1 MARIALNARL
11 LIPGRLEGIGG
22 FAHQIFSR
30 WVALRPEHSFLLLF
44 DRWPDAA
51 FDYGSGARSW
61 MLPPP
66 ARRPWLYDLWFDGA
80 VPAAL
85 RLWGADAFVSPDGFL
100 SRRTGVPQ
108 AVVIHDLNFMH
119 RPDWM
124 PAREAAHYRSR
135 VPDAARRADR
145 VVTVS
150 QHAADDIAGLLG
162 VERAGIGVVPNAP
175 ASVYRPYDGAERA
188 AARLRWN
195 GGRPY
200 LMFVGSL
207 HPRKN
212 LPGMLAAYRA
222 YRELGGQG
230 SLLVV
235 GDNMWGDARE
245 PQEGVRYVGRRSTAE
260 LADLMGGAE
269 ALLYL
274 PFFEGFGV
282 PAVEAFAAGIPV
294 VASDATAVPEVCGG
308 AAAALVDP
316 HAADAP
322 QQAAAALLRLEREPG
337 FWADRSAAGL
347 QRAQSFS
354 WDTSAAQFAD
364 IIDGMLPPP
373 RRKAP

>member
-1 MARIALNARL
+1 
-11 LIPGRLEGIGG
+11 
-22 FAHQIFSR
+22 
-30 WVALRPEHSFLLLF
+30 
-44 DRWPDAA
+44 
-51 FDYGSGARSW
+51 
-61 MLPPP
+61 
-66 ARRPWLYDLWFDGA
+66 
-80 VPAAL
+80 
-85 RLWGADAFVSPDGFL
+85 
-100 SRRTGVPQ
+100 VPQ

-135 VPDAARRADR
+135 VPDAARRAER

-175 ASVYRPYDGAERA
+175 ASVYRPYDGEDRA

-212 LPGMLAAYRA
+212 LPGMLTAFEAYRA
-222 YRELGGQG
+222 AGGTAD
-230 SLLVV
+230 LLVV
-235 GDNMWGDARE
+235 GDNMWGDARQ
-245 PQEGVRYVGRRSTAE
+245 PQEGVRYVGRLSTGDLAE
-260 LADLMGGAE
+260 LMGGAE

-274 PFFEGFGV
+274 PCFEGFGV

-294 VASDATAVPEVCGG
+294 VASSVTAVPEVCGG

-322 QQAAAALLRLEREPG
+322 QAAAAALLRLERDPA
-337 FWADRSAAGL
+337 FWSDRSRAGL
-347 QRAQSFS
+347 ARAEAFS
-354 WDTSAAQFAD
+354 WDRSAAQFAAV
-364 IIDGMLPPP
+364 IDHMLPRP
-373 RRKAP
+373 